1 VASQRFGT
9 PVDWRAW
16 VEGVPETAFPLTSD
30 GLLQWLRQ
38 NNRVPIVFWD
48 QFRTRLISHLAG
60 EEWEA
65 REAMLRDLAG
75 VDWGF

>member
-1 VASQRFGT
+1 MAPSRFGA
-9 PVDWRAW
+9 PADWRAW
-16 VEGVPETAFPLTSD
+16 VAGVPETAFPLTTD

-48 QFRTRLISHLAG
+48 QFRTRLLTSLGG
-60 EEWEA
+60 EEWQT
-65 REAMLRDLAG
+65 REAMLGDLAA